1 MHFFRFFP
9 GHPHLGCVAY
19 SSIKESTMKKGTPN
33 RHVIMSFRL
42 GNRRW
47 ELHATKGWRGYRIW

>member
-1 MHFFRFFP
+1 
-9 GHPHLGCVAY
+9 
-19 SSIKESTMKKGTPN
+19 MKKGTPN
-33 RHVIMSFRL
+33 RHIIMSFRL